1 MVLAFNRN
9 SRRQA
14 GHRNIVFDIPMQLVG
29 VPPSPGLAALR
40 PVERTCRCGSM
51 LRMTSREKVTQ
62 QRHGDSRRAAQGACP
77 LYGAKRCKLPGAVSR
92 QRAGQ
97 QPRRAHEYTPA
108 GGYRSAPFLATALK
122 GFQPNLVYEVPGPI
136 RAGLPVQLPTKAAR

>member
-51 LRMTSREKVTQ
+51 LRMTSRERMTQ
-62 QRHGDSRRAAQGACP
+62 QRYGDSRKGACL
-77 LYGAKRCKLPGAVSR
+77 LYGAKRHRLPGAVTGQRSR
-92 QRAGQ
+92 Q
-97 QPRRAHEYTPA
+97 QPRRAHGYIAA
-108 GGYRSAPFLATALK
+108 GH
-122 GFQPNLVYEVPGPI
+122 V
-136 RAGLPVQLPTKAAR
+136 